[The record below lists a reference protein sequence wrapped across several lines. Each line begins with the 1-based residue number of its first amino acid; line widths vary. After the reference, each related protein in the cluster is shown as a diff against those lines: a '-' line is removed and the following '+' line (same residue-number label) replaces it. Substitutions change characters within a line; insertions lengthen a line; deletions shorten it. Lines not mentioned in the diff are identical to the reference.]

1 MSRRNAEA
9 GAPAAASRARRR
21 LTTTLGPSG
30 GGDGSG
36 GSEARDPGSA
46 GLMGHGA
53 GGSGQVTFAYDGGA
67 QPEPR
72 AVDGSAVDSSAVSG
86 THGPAKFRW
95 RTGFRVAVLLGL
107 LSLLLGGWFWW
118 DVGASRPHVVPLSD
132 VSSTEGSGQGEGH
145 PGPGPGESGAAST
158 GGQASDSASGAKIV
172 VHVAGAVNRA
182 GVVEL
187 PQGSRVHEAIAAAG
201 GSAEGADLNRLNLAA
216 VLSDGQKIHVPRI
229 GEPAD
234 ASGAA
239 AGATGPGAPGS
250 ADPVPGQSG
259 AGGAKIDLN
268 AASAEELGALPRVGP
283 VLAQRI
289 VDWRKEHG
297 RFSTVEELDA
307 VDGVGPKMLETLLPL
322 VRVS

>member
-9 GAPAAASRARRR
+9 GVPAAASRARRR
-21 LTTTLGPSG
+21 LTTTLGSSG
-30 GGDGSG
+30 GGDS
-36 GSEARDPGSA
+36 SDRPGTGDA
-46 GLMGHGA
+46 GLPGLLEQGA
-53 GGSGQVTFAYDGGA
+53 GGPGEGTFTYGGGA
-67 QPEPR
+67 RAAPG
-72 AVDGSAVDSSAVSG
+72 AVDGAVVDG
-86 THGPAKFRW
+86 PHEPAKFRW
-95 RTGFRVAVLLGL
+95 RTGLRVAVLVATMCT
-107 LSLLLGGWFWW
+107 LLGGWFWW
-118 DVGASRPHVVPLSD
+118 DVAASRPHVVPLSD
-132 VSSTEGSGQGEGH
+132 VSSQEARGQPGPDPAGPRESGGPAAGEGV
-145 PGPGPGESGAAST
+145 SDT
-158 GGQASDSASGAKIV
+158 ASDSRIV
-172 VHVAGAVNRA
+172 VHVAGAVNRT

-187 PQGSRVHEAIAAAG
+187 PEGSRVHEAIAAAG
-201 GSAEGADLNRLNLAA
+201 GSADGADLNRLNLAA

-239 AGATGPGAPGS
+239 AGDTG
-250 ADPVPGQSG
+250 SG
-259 AGGAKIDLN
+259 ARGSGDAASAAAGSGQTGADGAKIDLN
-268 AASAEELGALPRVGP
+268 SASAEELGALPRVGP